1 MSIFPPSPPPS
12 PPPGLPKPV
21 LRAAAL
27 ARRDALSAAQ
37 RQAAAQA
44 VGSRPFP
51 IDVAA
56 GMVVA
61 GYAPIRSEFD
71 PRPLLAALAASGAI
85 TALPVIVG
93 RDQPLTFRS
102 WEPGAS
108 LVSGPLGILEPSP
121 DAPVVIPDIVL
132 VPLAA
137 FDRAGHRIGYGGG
150 YYDRS
155 LADLRCSGNGLTS
168 HRLAIGLGFAVQ
180 EIPSIPAMAHDA
192 RLDLVLTEA
201 ETIDLRSA

>member
-1 MSIFPPSPPPS
+1 MSIA
-12 PPPGLPKPV
+12 LQKPV

-27 ARRDALSAAQ
+27 ARRDALSESQ

-44 VGSRPFP
+44 LAARPFP
-51 IDVAA
+51 IDIEP
-56 GMVVA
+56 GIVVA
-61 GYAPIRSEFD
+61 GYAPLRSEFD
-71 PRPLLAALAASGAI
+71 PRPLLETLAARGAQP
-85 TALPVIVG
+85 ALPVIVG
-93 RDQPLTFRS
+93 RDQPLSFRVWS
-102 WEPGAS
+102 PGAP
-108 LVSGPLGILEPSP
+108 LIRGPLGILEPSS
-121 DAPVVIPDIVL
+121 DAPAVIPDIVL

-155 LADLRCSGNGLTS
+155 LEALRRFGP
-168 HRLAIGLGFAVQ
+168 RLAIGIGFAVQ
-180 EIPSIPAMAHDA
+180 EIPAIPALAHDA

>member
-1 MSIFPPSPPPS
+1 MSIASPS
-12 PPPGLPKPV
+12 LPKPE

-27 ARRDALSAAQ
+27 ARRDALCEAQ

-44 VGSRPFP
+44 LAARPFP
-51 IDVAA
+51 IELES
-56 GMVVA
+56 GVVIA
-61 GYAPIRSEFD
+61 GYAPMRSEFD
-71 PRPLLAALAASGAI
+71 PRPLLQALAARGAQI
-85 TALPVIVG
+85 ALPAIVG
-93 RDQPLTFRS
+93 RDQPLSFRVWS
-102 WEPGAS
+102 SGAP
-108 LVSGPLGILEPSP
+108 LIRGPLGILEPS
-121 DAPVVIPDIVL
+121 AEAALVTPDILL

-155 LADLRCSGNGLTS
+155 LEELRRSGPKC
-168 HRLAIGLGFAVQ
+168 AIGIGFAVQ
-180 EIPSIPAMAHDA
+180 EIPAIPALAHDA

>member
-1 MSIFPPSPPPS
+1 MSLVSPT
-12 PPPGLPKPV
+12 LPKPV

-27 ARRDALSAAQ
+27 ARRDALSEAQ

-44 VGSRPFP
+44 LAARPFP
-51 IDVAA
+51 IACEP
-56 GMVVA
+56 GLVVA
-61 GYAPIRSEFD
+61 GYAPLRSEFD
-71 PRPLLAALAASGAI
+71 PRPLLAALAARGAKP
-85 TALPVIVG
+85 ALPVIVG
-93 RDQPLTFRS
+93 RDQPLAFRA
-102 WEPGAS
+102 WTADTP
-108 LVSGPLGILEPSP
+108 LIRGPLGILEPPS
-121 DAPVVIPDIVL
+121 DAPLVIPDIVL

-155 LADLRCSGNGLTS
+155 LAELRRSGP
-168 HRLAIGLGFAVQ
+168 RLAIGIGFAVQ
-180 EIPSIPAMAHDA
+180 EIPAIPALAHDA

>member
-1 MSIFPPSPPPS
+1 MSIAPPS
-12 PPPGLPKPV
+12 LPKPV

-27 ARRDALSAAQ
+27 ARRDALSESQ

-44 VGSRPFP
+44 LAARPFP
-51 IDVAA
+51 IDIEP
-56 GMVVA
+56 GIVVA
-61 GYAPIRSEFD
+61 GYAPLRSEFD
-71 PRPLLAALAASGAI
+71 PRPLLAALAARGARP
-85 TALPVIVG
+85 ALPVIVG
-93 RDQPLTFRS
+93 RDQPLLFRVWS
-102 WEPGAS
+102 PGAP
-108 LVSGPLGILEPSP
+108 LLRGPLGILEPLP
-121 DAPVVIPDIVL
+121 DAPLVIPAILL

-155 LADLRCSGNGLTS
+155 LAELRRSGP
-168 HRLAIGLGFAVQ
+168 RLAIGIGFAVQ
-180 EIPSIPAMAHDA
+180 EIPAIPALAHDA

>member
-1 MSIFPPSPPPS
+1 MSNAPLS
-12 PPPGLPKPV
+12 LPKPQ

-27 ARRDALSAAQ
+27 ARRDALDESQ
-37 RQAAAQA
+37 RQAAAKA
-44 VGSRPFP
+44 LAARPFP
-51 IDVAA
+51 IELEPGV
-56 GMVVA
+56 VVA
-61 GYAPIRSEFD
+61 GYAPTRSEFD
-71 PRPLLAALAASGAI
+71 PRPLLAALAARGAQ

-93 RDQPLTFRS
+93 RDQPLSFRN
-102 WEPGAS
+102 WAPGVP
-108 LVSGPLGILEPSP
+108 LVPGPLGILEPLG
-121 DAPVVIPDIVL
+121 DAPVAIPDILL

-155 LADLRCSGNGLTS
+155 LAQLRASGPK
-168 HRLAIGLGFAVQ
+168 LAIGIGFAVQ
-180 EIPSIPAMAHDA
+180 EIPAIPALAHDA